1 MNSNFV
7 TRPRTRRELLQL
19 GSGIVGTSLLSG
31 LLPFGLSGSVTG
43 QPSQSGQQAQSGG
56 AQIQGAPISQDRVA
70 QMRAQAAAIPVQTQK
85 LRDNIYM
92 LSGPG
97 GNMVVLTG
105 ADGKV
110 LVDSSFAGA
119 VPKINAALAAID
131 NKPLN
136 LLINTHWH
144 FDHTDGNDAFHGGG
158 AAIIAHENCRK
169 RLSTPQE
176 IAAFQMHFDAA
187 PVGAWP
193 RTTFNDKFT
202 LYYNGE
208 QIDLAYIQPAHTDG
222 DIYVRYQKGNV
233 LHCGDVLFNGIYPFI
248 DPSSGGNINGMIAGS
263 AQCLTQADAE
273 TKIVP
278 GHGPLG
284 DKAALSSYH
293 DMLVTVRDRVQK
305 QKNAGKSLQEV
316 VAAKPT
322 ADLDA
327 QWGKG
332 NVTGDFFTTLVYSTL

>member
-1 MNSNFV
+1 MNSNLV

-31 LLPFGLSGSVTG
+31 LLPFGLSGSVTS
-43 QPSQSGQQAQSGG
+43 QQSQSGQQAQ
-56 AQIQGAPISQDRVA
+56 IQGSPISQDRVA

-144 FDHTDGNDAFHGGG
+144 FDHTDGNDAFHSGG

-193 RTTFNDKFT
+193 RTTFNDKFA

-208 QIDLAYIQPAHTDG
+208 QLDLGYILPAHTDG
-222 DIYVRYQKGNV
+222 DVYVRYQKGNV
-233 LHCGDVLFNGIYPFI
+233 LHAGDVWFNGTYPFI
-248 DPSSGGNINGMIAGS
+248 DPSSGGNINGMITGS
-263 AQCLTQADAE
+263 AQCLAQVDADSV
-273 TKIVP
+273 IVP
-278 GHGPLG
+278 GHGPSG
-284 DKAALSSYH
+284 NKAALTKYH
-293 DMLVTVRDRVQK
+293 DMLVTVRD
-305 QKNAGKSLQEV
+305 
-316 VAAKPT
+316 
-322 ADLDA
+322 
-327 QWGKG
+327 
-332 NVTGDFFTTLVYSTL
+332 